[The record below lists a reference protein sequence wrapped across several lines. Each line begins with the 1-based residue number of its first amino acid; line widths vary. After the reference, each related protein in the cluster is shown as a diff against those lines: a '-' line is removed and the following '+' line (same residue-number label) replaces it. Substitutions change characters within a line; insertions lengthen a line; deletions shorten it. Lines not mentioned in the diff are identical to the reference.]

1 MCTKSENLKSYDG
14 SVKCH
19 LGVPMFPE
27 ILGTLLME
35 RDSSVHINTVFL
47 LTMYFAPKTHC
58 PLRDNRVIME
68 HQALMGKC
76 TDEKG

>member
-1 MCTKSENLKSYDG
+1 MCTKSENLNSYDG

-35 RDSSVHINTVFL
+35 RIL
-47 LTMYFAPKTHC
+47 LSTSMLYFKLTIYFAPKN
-58 PLRDNRVIME
+58 PLPCERQQSN
-68 HQALMGKC
+68 HGTLGLNGKVHR
-76 TDEKG
+76 